1 MKKKGKLI
9 AIIGTLMLLA
19 ALVPM
24 AIMMANPGTVD
35 RDLPG
40 TAVAT
45 GTNFDVTM
53 TLGAQFGSVVETLPA
68 GFTYVSCAAGT
79 NMPAGGVS
87 ATAAGQVVTF
97 TFFAT
102 ATPATFTYTVTAPS
116 SATTGTFSG
125 VFKSSP
131 TSSEAVG
138 GDTTVTVTSEGVTYY
153 TLTMAVSPTGSG
165 TTTPSV
171 GTHSYVAGT
180 SLTLTAT
187 AASGYDF
194 SYWSGDASGT
204 SSTTTVSM
212 NADKNVTANFVEEP
226 GPPAEDFAWW
236 LYETFIE
243 PFM

>member
-1 MKKKGKLI
+1 MRKKGKLI

-24 AIMMANPGTVD
+24 TIAATPEMAT

-45 GTNFDVTM
+45 GANFDVTM

-138 GDTTVTVTSEGVTYY
+138 GDTTMDVTGVGVYY
-153 TLTMAVSPTGSG
+153 TLTMAVSPAGSG

-171 GTHSYVAGT
+171 GMHSYAAGT
-180 SLTLTAT
+180 VVAITAT

-194 SYWSGDASGT
+194 SSWSGDASGT
-204 SSTTTVSM
+204 SPTTTVSM
-212 NADKNVTANFVEEP
+212 NADKNVTANFET
-226 GPPAEDFAWW
+226 GPPAEDFASW